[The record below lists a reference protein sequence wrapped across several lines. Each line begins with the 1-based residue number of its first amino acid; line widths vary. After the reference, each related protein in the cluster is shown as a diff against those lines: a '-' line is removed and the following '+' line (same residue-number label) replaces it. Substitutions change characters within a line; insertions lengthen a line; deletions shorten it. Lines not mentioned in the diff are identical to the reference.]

1 MRTLSTASAAVAIG
15 VDRKILD
22 NILAR
27 ECRSIILTG
36 RRGRSRQIPVA
47 VLERIAVAFILN
59 RDLGVS
65 IARGLEIAKQLA
77 DAPSTSVAVG
87 SLGELKFDLKRLRQ
101 TLELSIDDALESVA
115 EPIRG
120 RPSSR
125 N

>member
-22 NILAR
+22 NILTR

-36 RRGRSRQIPVA
+36 RRGQSRQIPVA
-47 VLERIAVAFILN
+47 VLEQIAVAFILN

-77 DAPSTSVAVG
+77 DTPSSTMAVG
-87 SLGELKFDLKRLRQ
+87 SLGELKFDLSRLRQ

-120 RPSSR
+120 RPSSK

>member
-15 VDRKILD
+15 VNRKVID

-65 IARGLEIAKQLA
+65 IARGLEIGKQLV
-77 DAPSTSVAVG
+77 DSPSSSVAVG
-87 SLGELKFDLKRLRQ
+87 SLGQLTFDVERLRQ
-101 TLELSIDDALESVA
+101 TLELSIDEALESVA

-120 RPSSR
+120 RPRS
-125 N
+125 

>member
-1 MRTLSTASAAVAIG
+1 MRTLSTASAAVALG
-15 VDRKILD
+15 LDRKTLD

-36 RRGRSRQIPVA
+36 RRGRSRHIPVA

-65 IARGLEIAKQLA
+65 IARGLEIGGQLA
-77 DAPSTSVAVG
+77 ASPSSSVAVG
-87 SLGELKFDLKRLRQ
+87 SLGRLTFDLLRLRQ

-115 EPIRG
+115 EPPRG
-120 RPSSR
+120 RPRS
-125 N
+125 